1 MLLPPLFHILITVL
15 YCKQLFMPRQVEAE
29 HAGTYYANE
38 AWRQTINKLAHRYR
52 YSHWV
57 LECLDVVYSAANGD
71 HQSTQTQRPHAR
83 CVLFDIRGPIFEK
96 SYDELMKKSDLR
108 KTQDEHVIIK
118 KSYNNLMKNL
128 WRSYAKLMI
137 NLRRHYRYLT
147 KT

>member
-57 LECLDVVYSAANGD
+57 LECLDVVYSAATGD

-96 SYDELMKKSDLR
+96 SYDELMKNSGWACDY
-108 KTQDEHVIIK
+108 QK